1 MPHRLNETPQLGEGE
16 RGMETGQNQDKTRG
30 FEGWTILFD
39 LDGTLV
45 DTAPD
50 LLGALNHV
58 LTGMALAPVTLDTV
72 AGMIGNGARAMI
84 EAGLRH
90 QGAVLTATEMDAA
103 FDQFIAHYV
112 AHIAVSSRPF
122 DGAVEALE
130 ILRAEGAR
138 LAVCTNKR
146 QDLSVRLIAELGL
159 SGHFDV
165 IFGADRATNRKPH
178 ADHVF
183 EALADAGGDPACAI
197 FVGDSRTDER
207 AARNA
212 GLPFVFVTF
221 GYEAEPAE
229 AIAADV
235 TIGHFA
241 QLVPA
246 LSGLK
251 DQAVASPR
259 GR

>member
-1 MPHRLNETPQLGEGE
+1 MDSVQI
-16 RGMETGQNQDKTRG
+16 RG

-58 LTGMALAPVTLDTV
+58 LTDMTLAPVSLDAV
-72 AGMIGNGARAMI
+72 AEMIGHGARAMI
-84 EAGLRH
+84 ETGLRT
-90 QGAVLTATEMDAA
+90 QGAVLSATEMDAA
-103 FDQFIAHYV
+103 FERFIAYYV
-112 AHIAVSSRPF
+112 DHIADHSRPF
-122 DGAVEALE
+122 EGAVEALAA
-130 ILRAEGAR
+130 LREAGAT
-138 LAVCTNKR
+138 LTVCTNKR
-146 QDLSVRLIAELGL
+146 QDLSERLIGALGL
-159 SGHFDV
+159 SHQFDV

-183 EALADAGGDPACAI
+183 ETLAAAGGDPARAL

-221 GYEAEPAE
+221 GYEAETVE
-229 AIAADV
+229 DIAADV
-235 TIGHFA
+235 AISHYT
-241 QLVPA
+241 QLVSA
-246 LSGLK
+246 LSDLR

>member
-1 MPHRLNETPQLGEGE
+1 MDTVQI
-16 RGMETGQNQDKTRG
+16 RG

-58 LTGMALAPVTLDTV
+58 LTGMALAPVSLDAV
-72 AGMIGNGARAMI
+72 AEMIGHGARAMI
-84 EAGLRH
+84 ETGLKT
-90 QGAVLTATEMDAA
+90 QGAVLSAAEMDAA
-103 FDQFIAHYV
+103 FERFIAYYV
-112 AHIAVSSRPF
+112 DHIADHSRPF
-122 DGAVEALE
+122 EGAVEALAA
-130 ILRAEGAR
+130 LRKAGAT
-138 LAVCTNKR
+138 LTVCTNKR
-146 QDLSVRLIAELGL
+146 QDLSERLIGALGL
-159 SGHFDV
+159 SQQFDV

-183 EALADAGGDPACAI
+183 ETLAAAGGDPARAL

-221 GYEAEPAE
+221 GYEAETVE
-229 AIAADV
+229 DIAADV
-235 TIGHFA
+235 AISHYT
-241 QLVPA
+241 QLVSA
-246 LSGLK
+246 LSDLR

>member
-1 MPHRLNETPQLGEGE
+1 MDEG
-16 RGMETGQNQDKTRG
+16 QTRS

-58 LTGMALAPVTLDTV
+58 LMDMGLAPVSLSAV
-72 AGMIGNGARAMI
+72 AEMIGHGARAMI
-84 EAGLRH
+84 ETGLKT
-90 QGAVLTATEMDAA
+90 QGAVVSATEMDAA
-103 FDQFIAHYV
+103 FERFIAFYI
-112 AHIAVSSRPF
+112 ANIAVGSRPF
-122 DGAVEALE
+122 EGAVAALE
-130 ILRAEGAR
+130 TLRAEGAA

-146 QDLSVRLIAELGL
+146 QDLSVRLIGELGL

-165 IFGADRATNRKPH
+165 IFGANRATNRKPH

-183 EALADAGGDPACAI
+183 ETLAEAGGDPARAL

-221 GYEAEPAE
+221 GYEAETAE

-235 TIGHFA
+235 TISHYA

-246 LSGLK
+246 LSDLR

>member
-1 MPHRLNETPQLGEGE
+1 MAESGA
-16 RGMETGQNQDKTRG
+16 
-30 FEGWTILFD
+30 FEGWTIVFD
-39 LDGTLV
+39 LDGTLI

-58 LTGMALAPVTLDTV
+58 LTGAGLEPVDLPTIATL
-72 AGMIGNGARAMI
+72 IGNGARAMMEKGFGI
-84 EAGLRH
+84 
-90 QGAVLTATEMDAA
+90 QGVTLPAADMDAA
-103 FDQFIAHYV
+103 FERFIDYY
-112 AHIAVSSRPF
+112 IANIAARSRPF
-122 DGAVEALE
+122 DGCVPALDL
-130 ILRAEGAR
+130 LRDEGAR

-146 QDLSVRLIAELGL
+146 QDLSECLLAELGL
-159 SGHFDV
+159 TERFAA
-165 IFGADRATNRKPH
+165 ILGADRATNRKPH

-183 EALADAGGDPACAI
+183 EAVAAAGGIPERAL

-221 GYEAEPAE
+221 GYEAEAVE
-229 AIAADV
+229 SIASDAV
-235 TIGHFA
+235 IGHYS

-246 LSGLK
+246 LSVLR
-251 DQAVASPR
+251 DQAVAASR

>member
-1 MPHRLNETPQLGEGE
+1 MDSVQI
-16 RGMETGQNQDKTRG
+16 RG

-58 LTGMALAPVTLDTV
+58 LTDMALAPVSLDAV
-72 AGMIGNGARAMI
+72 AEMIGHGARAMI
-84 EAGLRH
+84 ETGLNT
-90 QGAVLTATEMDAA
+90 QGAVLSATEMDAA
-103 FDQFIAHYV
+103 FERFIAYYV
-112 AHIAVSSRPF
+112 DHIADHSRPF
-122 DGAVEALE
+122 EGAVDALAALREA
-130 ILRAEGAR
+130 GAK
-138 LAVCTNKR
+138 LTVCTNKR
-146 QDLSVRLIAELGL
+146 QDLSERLIGALGL
-159 SGHFDV
+159 SHQFDV
-165 IFGADRATNRKPH
+165 IFGADRATHRKPH

-183 EALADAGGDPACAI
+183 ETLAAAGGDPARAL

-221 GYEAEPAE
+221 GYEAETVE
-229 AIAADV
+229 DIAADV
-235 TIGHFA
+235 AISHYT
-241 QLVPA
+241 QLVSA
-246 LSGLK
+246 LSDLR

>member
-1 MPHRLNETPQLGEGE
+1 MDTVQI
-16 RGMETGQNQDKTRG
+16 RG

-58 LTGMALAPVTLDTV
+58 LTGMALAPVSLDAV
-72 AGMIGNGARAMI
+72 AEMIGHGARAMI
-84 EAGLRH
+84 ETGLKT
-90 QGAVLTATEMDAA
+90 QGAVLSAAEMDAA
-103 FDQFIAHYV
+103 FERFIAYYV
-112 AHIAVSSRPF
+112 DHIADHSRPF
-122 DGAVEALE
+122 EGAVEALAA
-130 ILRAEGAR
+130 LREAGAT
-138 LAVCTNKR
+138 LTVCTNKR
-146 QDLSVRLIAELGL
+146 QDLSERLIGALGL
-159 SGHFDV
+159 SHQFDV

-183 EALADAGGDPACAI
+183 ETLAAAGGDPARAL

-221 GYEAEPAE
+221 GYEAETVE
-229 AIAADV
+229 DIAADV
-235 TIGHFA
+235 AISHYT
-241 QLVPA
+241 QLVSA
-246 LSGLK
+246 LSDLR

>member
-1 MPHRLNETPQLGEGE
+1 MDTVQI
-16 RGMETGQNQDKTRG
+16 RG

-58 LTGMALAPVTLDTV
+58 LTGMALAPVSLDAV
-72 AGMIGNGARAMI
+72 AEMIGHGARAMI
-84 EAGLRH
+84 ETGLKT
-90 QGAVLTATEMDAA
+90 QGAVLSAAEMDAA
-103 FDQFIAHYV
+103 FERFIAYYV
-112 AHIAVSSRPF
+112 DHIADHSRPF
-122 DGAVEALE
+122 EGAVEALAA
-130 ILRAEGAR
+130 LRKAGAT
-138 LAVCTNKR
+138 LTVCTNKR
-146 QDLSVRLIAELGL
+146 QDLSERLIGALGL
-159 SGHFDV
+159 SHQFDV

-183 EALADAGGDPACAI
+183 ETLAAAGGDPARAL

-221 GYEAEPAE
+221 GYEAETVE
-229 AIAADV
+229 DIAADV
-235 TIGHFA
+235 AISHYT
-241 QLVPA
+241 QLVSA
-246 LSGLK
+246 LSDLR

>member
-1 MPHRLNETPQLGEGE
+1 MDDAQSG
-16 RGMETGQNQDKTRG
+16 G

-58 LTGMALAPVTLDTV
+58 LTGMDLAPVRLETI
-72 AGMIGNGARAMI
+72 AEMIGHGARAMI
-84 EAGLRH
+84 ETGLRS
-90 QGAVLTATEMDAA
+90 QGAVLSTTEMDAA
-103 FDQFIAHYV
+103 FERFIAYYV
-112 AHIAVSSRPF
+112 AHIAAGSRPF
-122 DGAVEALE
+122 DGAVDALDA
-130 ILRAEGAR
+130 LRREGAT
-138 LAVCTNKR
+138 LTVCTNKR
-146 QDLSVRLIAELGL
+146 QDLSVRLIVELGL
-159 SGHFDV
+159 TGQFDV

-178 ADHVF
+178 ADHVL
-183 EALADAGGDPACAI
+183 ETIAAAGGDPDRSI

-221 GYEAEPAE
+221 GYEAETPE

-235 TIGHFA
+235 TISHYA

-246 LSGLK
+246 LSGLR

>member
-1 MPHRLNETPQLGEGE
+1 MDTVQI
-16 RGMETGQNQDKTRG
+16 RG

-58 LTGMALAPVTLDTV
+58 LTDMALAPVSLDAV
-72 AGMIGNGARAMI
+72 AEMIGHGARAMI
-84 EAGLRH
+84 ETGLKT
-90 QGAVLTATEMDAA
+90 QGAVLSATEMDAA
-103 FDQFIAHYV
+103 FERFIAYYV
-112 AHIAVSSRPF
+112 DHIADHSRPF
-122 DGAVEALE
+122 EGAVEALAA
-130 ILRAEGAR
+130 LREAGAT
-138 LAVCTNKR
+138 LTVCTNKR
-146 QDLSVRLIAELGL
+146 QDLSERLIGALGL
-159 SGHFDV
+159 SHQFDV

-183 EALADAGGDPACAI
+183 ETLAAAGGDPARAL

-221 GYEAEPAE
+221 GYEAETME
-229 AIAADV
+229 DIAADV
-235 TIGHFA
+235 AISHYT
-241 QLVPA
+241 QLVSA
-246 LSGLK
+246 LSDLR

>member
-1 MPHRLNETPQLGEGE
+1 MDNAQSG
-16 RGMETGQNQDKTRG
+16 G

-58 LTGMALAPVTLDTV
+58 LTGMGLAPVALDAV
-72 AGMIGNGARAMI
+72 AEMIGHGARAMI
-84 EAGLRH
+84 ETGLRT
-90 QGAVLTATEMDAA
+90 QGASLTAAGMDAA
-103 FDQFIAHYV
+103 FERFIAYYV
-112 AHIAVSSRPF
+112 AHIAVGSRPF
-122 DGAVEALE
+122 DGAVDALDVLREA
-130 ILRAEGAR
+130 GAT

-146 QDLSVRLIAELGL
+146 QDLSERLLEALGL
-159 SGHFDV
+159 ADQFDV

-178 ADHVF
+178 ADHVL
-183 EALADAGGDPACAI
+183 ETIMAACGDPARAL

-221 GYEAEPAE
+221 GYEAETSE

-235 TIGHFA
+235 TISQYA
-241 QLVPA
+241 QLVSA

>member
-1 MPHRLNETPQLGEGE
+1 MDD
-16 RGMETGQNQDKTRG
+16 GQTRS

-50 LLGALNHV
+50 LLAALNHV
-58 LTGMALAPVTLDTV
+58 LTDMSLEPVSLSAV
-72 AGMIGNGARAMI
+72 AEMIGHGARAMI
-84 EAGLRH
+84 ETGLKT
-90 QGAVLTATEMDAA
+90 QGAVVSAADMDAA
-103 FDQFIAHYV
+103 FERFIAYYV
-112 AHIAVSSRPF
+112 DNIAVGSRPF
-122 DGAVEALE
+122 EGAVAALE
-130 ILRAEGAR
+130 TLRAEGAA

-146 QDLSVRLIAELGL
+146 QDLSVRLITELGL

-165 IFGADRATNRKPH
+165 VFGADRATNRKPH
-178 ADHVF
+178 SDHVF
-183 EALADAGGDPACAI
+183 QTLAEAAGDPARAL

-221 GYEAEPAE
+221 GYEAETAE

-235 TIGHFA
+235 TISHYD

-246 LSGLK
+246 LSGLR
-251 DQAVASPR
+251 DQAEASPR

>member
-1 MPHRLNETPQLGEGE
+1 MDEAQ
-16 RGMETGQNQDKTRG
+16 TGS

-58 LTGMALAPVTLDTV
+58 LTGMGLAPVPLAEV
-72 AGMIGNGARAMI
+72 AEMIGHGARAMI
-84 EAGLRH
+84 ETGLKA
-90 QGAVLTATEMDAA
+90 QGAALSAAEMDAA
-103 FDQFIAHYV
+103 FERFIAYYV
-112 AHIAVSSRPF
+112 ANIAVHSRPF
-122 DGAVEALE
+122 
-130 ILRAEGAR
+130 EGAADALDALR
-138 LAVCTNKR
+138 EAGATLAVCTNKR
-146 QDLSVRLIAELGL
+146 QDLSEQLIEALGL
-159 SGHFDV
+159 TDLFDV
-165 IFGADRATNRKPH
+165 ILGADRATNRKPH

-183 EALADAGGDPACAI
+183 ETIAAAGGEPGRAL

-235 TIGHFA
+235 TISHYA

-246 LSGLK
+246 LSDLRN
-251 DQAVASPR
+251 QAVASPR

>member
-1 MPHRLNETPQLGEGE
+1 MPHRLDETPQLGEGE
-16 RGMETGQNQDKTRG
+16 RGMDTGETRG

-58 LTGMALAPVTLDTV
+58 LTGLSLQPVSLGTI
-72 AGMIGNGARAMI
+72 AEMIGHGARAMI
-84 EAGLRH
+84 ETGLTS
-90 QGAVLTATEMDAA
+90 QGAVLSATEMDAA
-103 FDQFIAHYV
+103 FERFIAYY
-112 AHIAVSSRPF
+112 AGHIADASRPF
-122 DGAVEALE
+122 
-130 ILRAEGAR
+130 EGALDALDTLLDAGAT

-146 QDLSVRLIAELGL
+146 QGL
-159 SGHFDV
+159 SEQLISALGMIDYFDI
-165 IFGADRATNRKPH
+165 IFGADRATNRKPS

-183 EALADAGGDPACAI
+183 ETLAAAGGTPDRAL

-221 GYEAEPAE
+221 GYEAETVD
-229 AIAADV
+229 AIGADV
-235 TIGHFA
+235 TISHYD
-241 QLVPA
+241 QLVSA
-246 LSGLK
+246 LSDLR

>member
-1 MPHRLNETPQLGEGE
+1 MDTGE
-16 RGMETGQNQDKTRG
+16 TRG
-30 FEGWTILFD
+30 FDGWTILFD

-58 LTGMALAPVTLDTV
+58 LTDMSLQPVTLDTI
-72 AGMIGNGARAMI
+72 AEMIGHGARAMI
-84 EAGLRH
+84 ETGLKS
-90 QGAVLTATEMDAA
+90 QGAALSATEMDAA
-103 FDQFIAHYV
+103 FARFIAHYV
-112 AHIAVSSRPF
+112 DHIADVSRPF
-122 DGAVEALE
+122 DGALDALDS
-130 ILRAEGAR
+130 LLDAGAT

-146 QDLSVRLIAELGL
+146 QDLSEQLINALGMIDF
-159 SGHFDV
+159 FDI
-165 IFGADRATNRKPH
+165 IFGADRATNRKPS

-183 EALADAGGDPACAI
+183 ETLAAAGGLPERAI

-221 GYEAEPAE
+221 GYEAETAE
-229 AIAADV
+229 AIRADV
-235 TIGHFA
+235 TITHYD
-241 QLVPA
+241 QLVAA
-246 LSGLK
+246 LSGLR
-251 DQAVASPR
+251 DQAEASPR

>member
-1 MPHRLNETPQLGEGE
+1 MDEGE
-16 RGMETGQNQDKTRG
+16 AGK
-30 FEGWTILFD
+30 FEGWTIVFD

-58 LTGMALAPVTLDTV
+58 LVDMALEPVGLDTV
-72 AGMIGNGARAMI
+72 GELIGLGARAMI
-84 EAGLRH
+84 EAGIAK
-90 QGAVLTATEMDAA
+90 QGAALSATEMDAA
-103 FDQFIAHYV
+103 FERFIAYYSD
-112 AHIAVSSRPF
+112 HIAEGSRPF
-122 DGAVEALE
+122 DGVVAALE
-130 ILRAEGAR
+130 SLRASGAL

-146 QDLSVRLIAELGL
+146 QGLSEQLLDALGL
-159 SGHFDV
+159 TGHFRAV
-165 IFGADRATNRKPH
+165 LGADKASVRKPH
-178 ADHVF
+178 AAHVF
-183 EALADAGGDPACAI
+183 EALGAAGGQPECSI

-221 GYEAEPAE
+221 GYEAEPADALE
-229 AIAADV
+229 ADV
-235 TIGHFA
+235 TISHYD

-246 LSGLK
+246 LSDLI

>member
-1 MPHRLNETPQLGEGE
+1 
-16 RGMETGQNQDKTRG
+16 MEPVDPVS
-30 FEGWTILFD
+30 FEGWTVLFD

-58 LTGMALAPVTLDTV
+58 LGGLRLEPVPLSAV
-72 AGMIGNGARAMI
+72 AEMIGHGARAMI
-84 EAGLRH
+84 ETGVRTR
-90 QGAVLTATEMDAA
+90 GAVLNAADMDEA
-103 FDQFIAHYV
+103 FERFIAHYV
-112 AHIAVSSRPF
+112 ANIAVHSRPF
-122 DGAVEALE
+122 EGAVAALDE
-130 ILRAEGAR
+130 LKAQGA
-138 LAVCTNKR
+138 LLTVCTNKR
-146 QDLSVRLIAELGL
+146 QDLSEQLIGALGL
-159 SGHFDV
+159 TSRFDLIV
-165 IFGADRATNRKPH
+165 GADQVSNRKPH
-178 ADHVF
+178 ADHPL
-183 EALADAGGDPACAI
+183 ETIRRAGGVPEQSL

-221 GYEAEPAE
+221 GYEAEPPE
-229 AIAADV
+229 AIGADV
-235 TIGHFA
+235 TISHYD

>member
-1 MPHRLNETPQLGEGE
+1 MDDEQ
-16 RGMETGQNQDKTRG
+16 TGG

-58 LTGMALAPVTLDTV
+58 LTAMDLAAVSLETI
-72 AGMIGNGARAMI
+72 AEMIGHGARAMI
-84 EAGLRH
+84 ETGLKA
-90 QGAVLTATEMDAA
+90 QGSVLSAADMDAA
-103 FDQFIAHYV
+103 FERFIAHYV
-112 AHIAVSSRPF
+112 ANIAVGSRPF
-122 DGAVEALE
+122 EGTVEALE
-130 ILRAEGAR
+130 TLRAQGAT

-146 QDLSVRLIAELGL
+146 QDLSVRLIGELGL
-159 SGHFDV
+159 AGHFDV

-178 ADHVF
+178 SDHVF
-183 EALADAGGDPACAI
+183 ETLAEAGGDPARAL

-221 GYEAEPAE
+221 GYEAETPE

-235 TIGHFA
+235 TISHYA

>member
-1 MPHRLNETPQLGEGE
+1 MDEGQ
-16 RGMETGQNQDKTRG
+16 TLS

-50 LLGALNHV
+50 LLSALNHV
-58 LTGMALAPVTLDTV
+58 LTDMGLAPVSLSAV
-72 AGMIGNGARAMI
+72 AEMIGHGARAMI
-84 EAGLRH
+84 ETGLKT
-90 QGAVLTATEMDAA
+90 QGAVVSATEMDAA
-103 FDQFIAHYV
+103 FERFIAFYI
-112 AHIAVSSRPF
+112 ANIAVGSRPF
-122 DGAVEALE
+122 EGAVAALE
-130 ILRAEGAR
+130 TLRAEGAA

-146 QDLSVRLIAELGL
+146 QDLSVRLISELGL

-183 EALADAGGDPACAI
+183 ETLAEAGGDPARAL

-221 GYEAEPAE
+221 GYEAETAE

-235 TIGHFA
+235 TISHYA

-246 LSGLK
+246 LSDLR